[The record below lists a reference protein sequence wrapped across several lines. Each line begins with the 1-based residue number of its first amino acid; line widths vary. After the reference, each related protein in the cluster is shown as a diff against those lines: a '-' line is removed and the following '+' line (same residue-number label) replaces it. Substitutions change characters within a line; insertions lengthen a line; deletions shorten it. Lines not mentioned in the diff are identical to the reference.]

1 MASFTPLNAAGEDL
15 DKEKRTLEIR
25 IEEAL
30 QIYQNALLAQKENDW
45 DLASKN
51 YEELLNLRLLRKP
64 DVSHLSRKPK
74 NNALLLLHYLV
85 RKNHGEFL
93 FSSALSKKYPFSSE
107 ADVISLCRQAIND
120 FSIALAC
127 DPNDIDLWTK
137 VAELAEKLHLS
148 RVLRFALESSLYTGY
163 ESFDPALSLMKPDE
177 LNPGKL
183 ASLQKLCSILKRF
196 HVQRNDI
203 PKLDFF
209 TLTMY
214 TLPPHFPFIPT
225 VPSSRRSLDIS
236 AKVKAI
242 SLPEESL
249 HGILDLILNL
259 LRLVEK
265 RLPSYATPST
275 TIFLINAPNLASL
288 DDDLDSTDS
297 ELWPE
302 SSENVVTEDLI
313 YRLFTKQDPIYA
325 NDIVPP
331 PLPSA
336 TSKSPKRPADDSEVR
351 SSKRSRGREPRA
363 SSETNLFLSIFN
375 ILEDIKASMTTGSS
389 AQTES
394 FTFDGIFDPYK
405 DLFDDYRQL
414 LINFPSQ
421 DNVSDTSITD
431 MSANGAF
438 SQMMLF
444 DLAMQSS
451 HRLEHM
457 ETSRDFLAKLIFNIN
472 SRRMVPSEIA
482 AFFVRVMLEPV
493 DDEVGVP
500 LYMRQCWGKGFKS
513 KLTETAIKVEDLLY
527 SVVKQSIGDNHT
539 LPCAQS
545 LFEIFLDDYFQELK
559 INAKNEIAR
568 NENSTINL
576 ESKKRRCIRWKL
588 LSGEVLCFHSEY
600 NSTEPFIQLKIRFE
614 WARNLLLRL
623 LGSPNDSIVETF
635 LKIKSILIQN
645 HISFELL
652 NSHCMPD
659 INIDVIDFELSKLQT
674 IEFFNILF
682 VNTKLLDYNAVIEN
696 LEPVLLFENSVS
708 NDNQSYLIS
717 QFLVKTSTEF
727 QIHLWGLLREAFNSA
742 NRPYESILCSFY
754 PLRLVLKRLCSV
766 PFSTQNV
773 DRRKAELLGML
784 KLISNLLQSIWHV
797 IWKNPELLSGLSFK
811 VTLDNIKVII
821 IYLKLFSVFAGIDD
835 DIADDR
841 IPKPASLDF
850 DSYGQDVKDTIISSW
865 CIFYKLCTRLLQD
878 STVKFEPK
886 KVLPNILTLIHSQFS
901 FRGYCGFAGGSFLEL
916 SQTECLKLD
925 LWENENEILQ
935 CVFCRFGLMIGSE
948 YYLPQDH
955 QTHKRDFSREDAIA
969 LVPFVLGFAVKRSHG
984 WIMPRSD
991 QKHAFETICDK
1002 IGPPNEEV
1010 IDIYFNKSSINNY
1023 LETDIT
1029 AKHVKFSLIGRN
1041 LLKLQEV
1048 SSKHVNDTLR
1058 NMYYSQAQVLL
1069 GYYRARLKG
1078 TRCIKELNKA
1088 VTYALMDLYINPF
1101 RQDSWYT
1108 SAVLYL
1114 ALADEELSWSAD
1126 LIGMDEE
1133 QITDYQRKGLLC
1145 FFMAVSLDPI
1155 ADDSYKSQLYFD
1167 YGACFYSI
1175 ARPPLE
1181 MSAFHSLESR
1191 VISGSSGLFSVPL
1204 KAVTS
1209 KQAIAIAADFF
1220 SKSFSL
1226 KKDWKVAIMLAK
1238 SLRKLGDMATALEYF
1253 EEATKV
1259 APKKGGSGSQQ
1270 TLLLEP
1276 HYALLSNLSKAV
1288 IENLIPT
1295 KVVFQYLTRIQF
1307 PPKNNSEFVAAYEHT
1322 DNLDSRLVLNQILS
1336 AIQELR
1342 SVDKQSWQ
1350 HRPTY
1355 RIAKLLDYL
1364 EQFEEAKKEMEK
1376 LISFKSS
1383 GKSLVN
1389 IWRTYYERPGRY
1401 FYYGTVY
1408 SKFFIS
1414 LLYKTNDDANLLQ
1427 FMRRFRRSSPSIYDH
1442 RNIWLDIM
1450 NKYIND
1456 LRDSHSIVELKE
1468 EQRELMPISE
1478 FNVIYEK
1485 VLNLGEQQ
1493 LSLLMQVYELRKLNN
1508 GLYPTTKLDDFLI
1521 DCFINLY
1528 GKTSSTTL
1536 SSDPNFVRSLDEK
1549 NSTQAHEGS
1558 AKNKTI
1564 NITRKEIISKIIHVC
1579 RPSKDSSNREL
1590 ASKPSQASLSNTSS
1604 IVDTGSDNEQE
1615 TEGKLDKEG

>member
-30 QIYQNALLAQKENDW
+30 QIYQNALVAQKENDW

-51 YEELLNLRLLRKP
+51 YEDLLNLRLLRKP
-64 DVSHLSRKPK
+64 NVSHLSRKPR

-93 FSSALSKKYPFSSE
+93 FSSALSKKFPFSSE
-107 ADVISLCRQAIND
+107 ADVITLCRQAIND

-196 HVQRNDI
+196 HVQRKDI

-214 TLPPHFPFIPT
+214 TLPPHFPFIPN
-225 VPSSRRSLDIS
+225 VPSTRRSLEVS
-236 AKVKAI
+236 AKVKAV
-242 SLPEESL
+242 SLPTESL

-265 RLPSYATPST
+265 RLPSYAMPST
-275 TIFLINAPNLASL
+275 TIFLINAANLTSL
-288 DDDLDSTDS
+288 NDDLDSTDS
-297 ELWPE
+297 EVWPE
-302 SSENVVTEDLI
+302 SSENVVTDDLI

-331 PLPSA
+331 PLPSIA
-336 TSKSPKRPADDSEVR
+336 SKGPKRPADDSEVR
-351 SSKRSRGREPRA
+351 SSKRSRGREPRV
-363 SSETNLFLSIFN
+363 SSETSLFLSIFN
-375 ILEDIKASMTTGSS
+375 TLEDLNVSSTTENP
-389 AQTES
+389 AQANPFS
-394 FTFDGIFDPYK
+394 FDGIFEPYK
-405 DLFDDYRQL
+405 DLFDEYRQL
-414 LINFPSQ
+414 LIHFPSQ
-421 DNVSDTSITD
+421 ENVSDTSISD

-444 DLAMQSS
+444 DLAMQNSR
-451 HRLEHM
+451 RLEHM
-457 ETSRDFLAKLIFNIN
+457 ETSKDFLSNLIMNIN
-472 SRRMVPSEIA
+472 NMRMVPSELA
-482 AFFVRVMLEPV
+482 AFFVRMMLEPV
-493 DDEVGVP
+493 DDEAEIP
-500 LYMRQCWGKGFKS
+500 LYMRQCWGRGFKS

-527 SVVKQSIGDNHT
+527 SVVKQSIGSNRSI
-539 LPCAQS
+539 PCAQS

-559 INAKNEIAR
+559 INTKNESAR
-568 NENSTINL
+568 NENSTDIL

-600 NSTEPFIQLKIRFE
+600 NSTDPFIQLKIRFE

-635 LKIKSILIQN
+635 LKIKNILIQH

-674 IEFFNILF
+674 IEFFNTLF
-682 VNTKLLDYNAVIEN
+682 MNTKLLDYNAVIEN
-696 LEPVLLFENSVS
+696 LEPVLLCKGSVS

-754 PLRLVLKRLCSV
+754 PLQLVLKRLGSV
-766 PFSTQNV
+766 PFSTQNA

-784 KLISNLLQSIWHV
+784 KLISHLLQSIWHV
-797 IWKNPELLSGLSFK
+797 IRKTPELLDGLSFET
-811 VTLDNIKVII
+811 TLDNMKVII
-821 IYLKLFSVFAGIDD
+821 IYLKLFSVYAGIDD
-835 DIADDR
+835 VIADDR
-841 IPKPASLDF
+841 VPKPLNLDF
-850 DSYGQDVKDTIISSW
+850 DSYGQNVKDTLLSSW
-865 CIFYKLCTRLLQD
+865 CIFYRLCARLLQD
-878 STVKFEPK
+878 EIVKVESK

-901 FRGYCGFAGGSFLEL
+901 FRGYCGFANGSFLEL
-916 SQTECLKLD
+916 SQTECQKLD
-925 LWENENEILQ
+925 VWENENEILQ

-955 QTHKRDFSREDAIA
+955 QSPKREFSREDAVA

-1002 IGPPNEEV
+1002 IGPPNEDV
-1010 IDIYFNKSSINNY
+1010 MDIYLNKSSISNY

-1029 AKHVKFSLIGRN
+1029 AKHVKFSLVGRN

-1048 SSKHVNDTLR
+1048 SSKHVSDTLR

-1078 TRCIKELNKA
+1078 TRCITELNKA
-1088 VTYALMDLYINPF
+1088 ATYALMDLYINPF

-1108 SAVLYL
+1108 AAVLYL
-1114 ALADEELSWSAD
+1114 TLADEELSWSAD

-1133 QITDYQRKGLLC
+1133 QIIDYQRKGLLC
-1145 FFMAVSLDPI
+1145 YLMAISLKPV

-1167 YGACFYSI
+1167 FGACFYSI

-1181 MSAFHSLESR
+1181 MSAFYSLESR
-1191 VISGSSGLFSVPL
+1191 VISGSSGLFSVPF
-1204 KAVTS
+1204 KAITS
-1209 KQAIAIAADFF
+1209 KQAIAIAADFL
-1220 SKSFSL
+1220 SKSFRL

-1238 SLRKLGDMATALEYF
+1238 SIRKLGDMATALEYF
-1253 EEATKV
+1253 EEATNI

-1276 HYALLSNLSKAV
+1276 HYALLSNLSKAI
-1288 IENLIPT
+1288 IENLMPI
-1295 KVVFQYLTRIQF
+1295 KIIFQYLTRIHF
-1307 PPKNNSEFVAAYEHT
+1307 PPKNNPEFIAAYEHEE
-1322 DNLDSRLVLNQILS
+1322 DMDPNLVINQILL

-1355 RIAKLLDYL
+1355 RIAKLLDHL
-1364 EQFEEAKKEMEK
+1364 GQFEEAKKEMEK

-1442 RNIWLDIM
+1442 RNIWLNITS
-1450 NKYIND
+1450 KYIND
-1456 LRDSHSIVELKE
+1456 LRDNHSIIELKE
-1468 EQRELMPISE
+1468 EQRELMPVSE

-1485 VLNLGEQQ
+1485 VSNLGEQQ
-1493 LSLLMQVYELRKLNN
+1493 LSLLIQVYELRKLNN

-1521 DCFINLY
+1521 DCFMDLY
-1528 GKTSSTTL
+1528 GKTMSAIL
-1536 SSDPNFVRSLDEK
+1536 SSDPDFVKSLNEK
-1549 NSTQAHEGS
+1549 NSIQAQEGS
-1558 AKNKTI
+1558 AKNKST
-1564 NITRKEIISKIIHVC
+1564 NITRKEIISKIIHMC
-1579 RPSKDSSNREL
+1579 RPSKDSTNREL
-1590 ASKPSQASLSNTSS
+1590 ASRPSQASLSNTSS
-1604 IVDTGSDNEQE
+1604 FVDNGSDIEQE
-1615 TEGKLDKEG
+1615 TEGN